1 MRIRSLLAL
10 LVAVLFLV
18 AACGSDGGGD
28 GNGDAANGDTEAADG
43 SGDEGNGDT
52 EAADGSGDGDGG
64 DFDFGQGCLDLA
76 LSFGQAF
83 SQGFQGGGDGD
94 LSVSAEAF
102 QAAAD
107 SAPDEISGDF
117 ETLAEAFTEYID
129 RLQDAGVDLDDPTS
143 FAGADATAFQDAVEP
158 LTSPEVEE
166 AGDNIQAWTDANC
179 E

>member
-1 MRIRSLLAL
+1 MRIRSLLAV
-10 LVAVLFLV
+10 LVAVLFLA

-28 GNGDAANGDTEAADG
+28 GNGDAANGDTETADG
-43 SGDEGNGDT
+43 SGDAANGDT
-52 EAADGSGDGDGG
+52 EVADGDGG

-83 SQGFQGGGDGD
+83 SQAFQGGGED

-166 AGDNIQAWTDANC
+166 AGDSIQAWADANC